1 MIKIIRRTQG
11 ENSDGFLEMEDS
23 IMRPIR
29 FVCKAA
35 LLVVVGFGSAGGLH
49 TALSAHVLDYG
60 LPKSEEVNGDRSDER
75 QRSGVTRAE
84 NSAQFTATGLRCW
97 VGTRKHMCRSN
108 RAANPVLLG

>member
-23 IMRPIR
+23 IMRPTSR

-75 QRSGVTRAE
+75 QRRV
-84 NSAQFTATGLRCW
+84 
-97 VGTRKHMCRSN
+97 
-108 RAANPVLLG
+108 